1 MSGSESDASN
11 PVAASDSDDQQDRP
25 DFRALLRGGRKP
37 TGPRAAAVPA
47 DSQARGHQDGDSE
60 DDSEDDC
67 DRDMRRLL
75 PSQLAAMQQ
84 VLSQE
89 RRTAR
94 HMAAAD
100 WIEPDG
106 AAPFAVVAALRGQHL
121 TSVGRTTVSATA
133 PQGETRLHAEEVLW
147 LVDQSA
153 LVLSWRGGVVS
164 FQQAVSLAT
173 SGAHGGAITLGTYLV
188 YAHLKR
194 LGFLVFRSCD
204 RPAQHDAIESLP
216 GPQAVAARPR
226 SLLERMADWLA
237 VRLRDPFEPLVDLS
251 AASSHDG
258 VLVQLRSIVKSHD
271 PLGQLPAAVTSRTL
285 PPFPAL
291 PLLDVYKPSAGFKK
305 SARGPPDFRV
315 LCTV

>member
-1 MSGSESDASN
+1 MVESDASN

-75 PSQLAAMQQ
+75 PSQLAAMQ
-84 VLSQE
+84 
-89 RRTAR
+89 
-94 HMAAAD
+94 
-100 WIEPDG
+100 
-106 AAPFAVVAALRGQHL
+106 QHL

-194 LGFLVFRSCD
+194 LGFL
-204 RPAQHDAIESLP
+204 
-216 GPQAVAARPR
+216 
-226 SLLERMADWLA
+226 
-237 VRLRDPFEPLVDLS
+237 
-251 AASSHDG
+251 
-258 VLVQLRSIVKSHD
+258 LRSIVKSHD